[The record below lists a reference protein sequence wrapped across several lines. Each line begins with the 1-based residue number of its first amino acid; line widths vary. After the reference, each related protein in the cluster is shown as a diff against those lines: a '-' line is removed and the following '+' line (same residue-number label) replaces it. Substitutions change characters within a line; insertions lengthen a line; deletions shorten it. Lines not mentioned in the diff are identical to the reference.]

1 MPHRYTD
8 VDRLLL
14 GRWSEA
20 VGVRDAFDDLLT
32 RMRTVVES
40 AMQRAATAASEKG
53 WRSES
58 NVKRPSIWFWM
69 REWENRRGEPGV
81 YIEVFDFVPVKYGK
95 DVEPYPSTWLML
107 DQLSRLRLRE
117 SDEEVGRAIRAEV
130 SPDLLAKWNH
140 PDADLAERVL
150 GRDHV
155 AITAADRLRLVSE
168 PDALTTFITGAL
180 AEAGELVPVVDGAL
194 RKMTK
199 K

>member
-20 VGVRDAFDDLLT
+20 VGVRDAFDGLLM
-32 RMRTVVES
+32 RMRSVVES
-40 AMQRAATAASEKG
+40 AMQRAATAASEKE

-58 NVKRPSIWFWM
+58 NVKRPSIWFWT
-69 REWENRRGEPGV
+69 RDWENRRGEPGV
-81 YIEVFDFVPVKYGK
+81 YIEVFDFVPAEYGK

-117 SDEEVGRAIRAEV
+117 SDEDVGRAIRTAI
-130 SPDLLAKWNH
+130 SPDLFAKWNH
-140 PDADLAERVL
+140 VDVDLTEGIL

-155 AITAADRLRLVSE
+155 EITSADRLRLVSE
-168 PDALTTFITGAL
+168 ADALTSFINEAL
-180 AEAGELVPVVDGAL
+180 ADASELVPLVDEAL
-194 RKMTK
+194 RKMTRK
-199 K
+199 